1 MSRRSAPAS
10 LAASAP
16 ISGSRTV
23 RRRILPVVAALAAST
38 LTLAGCA
45 PAAPAENRV
54 VVLVSGG
61 GAVSPFTTP
70 TEACASGLA
79 AGNTNTA
86 LREYLLEQGKKVYTA
101 PATADWGVVEEPDP
115 ESFGAFGD
123 CTEVL
128 PESLTIMSAGDI
140 TASAEKLARFL
151 NYLNTRYDVTD
162 VDLVGHSNGGLFAR
176 GAIRI
181 LTQTVAPITVRSL
194 TMIGTP
200 NEGAFPTA
208 YAAGEIGIEECQGN
222 AFCTNF
228 NETWKTLLP
237 TGDKGLN
244 AQDTQRYL
252 NGVDGQGGWN
262 QAQAGYLDGIP
273 VTMLG
278 GGYFTN
284 DAGDPVY
291 WPYDGIVPVYSALGE
306 TISDEVIPHRTCWSA
321 PLTHSI
327 FVSDVAELDWQTALT
342 WNTEALE
349 RVNEAID
356 ESDTALERPTREG
369 CPTS

>member
-1 MSRRSAPAS
+1 MILALSACTPA
-10 LAASAP
+10 
-16 ISGSRTV
+16 T
-23 RRRILPVVAALAAST
+23 
-38 LTLAGCA
+38 
-45 PAAPAENRV
+45 PAAPEENRAV
-54 VVLVSGG
+54 VIVSGG

-86 LREYLLEQGKKVYTA
+86 LREYLLEQGKQVYTA
-101 PATADWGVVEEPDP
+101 PATDDWGVVEEPDP

-123 CTEVL
+123 CPEVL
-128 PESLTIMSAGDI
+128 PEHLTIMSSGDI
-140 TASAEKLARFL
+140 TASAEKLARFVAF
-151 NYLNTRYDVTD
+151 LNTEYRVTD
-162 VDLVGHSNGGLFAR
+162 VDFVGHSNGGLYSR

-181 LTQTVAPITVRSL
+181 LKQIQAPVTVRSL

-208 YAAGEIGIEECQGN
+208 YAAGEISIDECQGN
-222 AFCTNF
+222 AFCTEF
-228 NETWKTLLP
+228 NETWKTLVP

-244 AQDTQRYL
+244 AQDTRRYL
-252 NGVDGQGGWN
+252 NGVDGQDGWN

-278 GGYFTN
+278 GGYFTDDTGN
-284 DAGDPVY
+284 PVY
-291 WPYDGIVPVYSALGE
+291 WPYDGIVSVTSALGE
-306 TISDEVIPHRTCWSA
+306 TISDEVIPHRACWSA

-327 FVSDVAELDWQTALT
+327 FISNLAGLDWQTALT
-342 WNTEALE
+342 WNKEAIE
-349 RVNEAID
+349 RVNQAID
-356 ESDTALERPTREG
+356 NSDTALEQPNRVG